1 MVGYYLE
8 NKVHLIVF
16 IRKIINSFDIHH
28 YYTHHHEKKLSLYAF
43 IFSLWFFVD
52 KSILPVTNDIKLS
65 TFFL

>member
-28 YYTHHHEKKLSLYAF
+28 YYTHHHEKKLSLYTF

-52 KSILPVTNDIKLS
+52 IKVYCRLQMI
-65 TFFL
+65 